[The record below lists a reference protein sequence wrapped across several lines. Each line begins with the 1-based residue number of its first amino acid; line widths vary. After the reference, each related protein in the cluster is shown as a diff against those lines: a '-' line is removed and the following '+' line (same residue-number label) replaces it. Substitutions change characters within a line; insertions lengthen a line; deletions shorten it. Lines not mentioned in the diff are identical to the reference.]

1 MFNTASSWILIF
13 LLIINS
19 ISNVRGIDW
28 NGNNWAFGCDFNGN
42 DLSNVQIRGED
53 CGGLCDKTPG
63 CTHFTWT
70 TWKDGTCWLKKGP
83 ISKNQALETD
93 DKTMVCGV
101 VHDSDTSIGPTSNDG
116 LIGPLLNRVLATRHG
131 AHEAGA
137 CALPTSSYAVVHPI
151 ALGNIEALQH
161 LKFRPDLCG
170 QVFRVNCG
178 NGPLDIIVT
187 NSNLGGGLD
196 LYASTWNKLTNN
208 KPPGETSCT
217 VQLTSRNAFN
227 FNGPR
232 CYYKPGT
239 DYNNP
244 YYHNVGLLNTNGRI
258 LSRATIDNRSG
269 EHRGANPYY
278 AFNFGPLDGNKQV
291 IFTFEDGSTH
301 SVLLRE
307 CEYQQ
312 SEQLWS

>member
-1 MFNTASSWILIF
+1 MSSARAIQWTK
-13 LLIINS
+13 
-19 ISNVRGIDW
+19 D
-28 NGNNWAFGCDFNGN
+28 NWAFGCDFVGN

-53 CGGLCDKTPG
+53 CGLKCVQTQD

-70 TWKDGTCWLKKGP
+70 QWNGGTCWLKKGP
-83 ISKNQALETD
+83 ISKNQAVKTD
-93 DKTMVCGV
+93 DNTMVCGV
-101 VHDSDTSIGPTSNDG
+101 VGDSETGIGPTPAGGS
-116 LIGPLLNRVLATRHG
+116 IGPLLNRVLATRHG
-131 AHEAGA
+131 AREAGA
-137 CALPTSSYAVVHPI
+137 CALPASSYAIVHPV
-151 ALGNIEALQH
+151 ALGNIEALKH

-170 QVFRVNCG
+170 QVLRVNCG

-196 LYASTWNKLTNN
+196 LYASTWDKLTNN

-232 CYYKPGT
+232 CFYKPGT
-239 DYNNP
+239 DYNNA

-258 LSRATIDNRSG
+258 ISRATIDNRLG

-278 AFNFGPLDGNKQV
+278 AFNFGPLDANKQV
-291 IFTFEDGSTH
+291 VFTFEDGSTH
-301 SVLLRE
+301 SVFLRE

-312 SEQLWS
+312 SEHLWS